1 MPATPQDRKP
11 KADAP
16 FTFKA
21 SVPGKDGKPI
31 TKSFPLPQ
39 ISESDAMTIPGEITY
54 NAIMQPN
61 DEMAQMRLAFAT
73 LEACKPTEAALAA
86 LKSLPTDKMLE
97 TLGDWM
103 GGLSAS
109 SD

>member
-1 MPATPQDRKP
+1 MPATPQDHKP

-16 FTFKA
+16 FTFK
-21 SVPGKDGKPI
+21 VGGKSYK
-31 TKSFPLPQ
+31 LPKV
-39 ISESDAMTIPGEITY
+39 SESEAMTIPGEITY
-54 NAIMQPN
+54 DAIMQP
-61 DEMAQMRLAFAT
+61 DSEMAQMRLAFAT
-73 LEACKPTEAALAA
+73 LEACKPTPAAMSA